1 MELLSSD
8 GDILQYAIDN
18 FEGTANFY
26 ASEDYARIGQD
37 LSYPFVHGFC
47 YSKAETDRGISY
59 SLVMEVSVKREVDEQ
74 NRFIHD
80 QVNSVITEGIHG
92 KIDTWMEM
100 IKTQLREDLA
110 TVGIQG
116 TKGFEILQI
125 SEETLPPQGQ
135 EDIRGILNF
144 DLQLKKCI

>member
-1 MELLSSD
+1 
-8 GDILQYAIDN
+8 
-18 FEGTANFY
+18 
-26 ASEDYARIGQD
+26 
-37 LSYPFVHGFC
+37 
-47 YSKAETDRGISY
+47 
-59 SLVMEVSVKREVDEQ
+59 
-74 NRFIHD
+74 
-80 QVNSVITEGIHG
+80 
-92 KIDTWMEM
+92 MEM